1 MSTGTCWRRET
12 VKNTLEKRKVMRNQ
26 IWQTEVTVFGKLP
39 QMLVKGYFIKPL
51 LHYNA
56 VLQIVPQKVGCYKKV
71 HKVKSGAKEDD
82 LSNINK
88 RLPK

>member
-1 MSTGTCWRRET
+1 
-12 VKNTLEKRKVMRNQ
+12 
-26 IWQTEVTVFGKLP
+26 
-39 QMLVKGYFIKPL
+39 MLVKGYFIKPL

-56 VLQIVPQKVGCYKKV
+56 VLQIVSQKVGCYKKV

-82 LSNINK
+82 LSNIKK